1 MKSADKTALLAR
13 LRCDAERIA
22 THFGLVCRDL
32 DAERGNVKRRYG
44 SCHADGRIRIRLT
57 HARTGQPLR
66 YSSLIDTL
74 CHELAHLRHFNHGP
88 AFREYFWRL
97 LAFARREGI
106 YQPRQRPTG
115 AEAPRAPSPARST
128 TTAAVAPPPTAR
140 PALLRAALPV
150 ANRPPAPESRPAS
163 ARPPGGWSQALL
175 PWTQPL
181 APWPITAAALD
192 PPPRGTRPS
201 RPPRP
206 HPAAA
211 AAGRAAPARQ
221 LVLSALALPAAP
233 I

>member
-106 YQPRQRPTG
+106 YQPKQRPAGTETPRPLRG
-115 AEAPRAPSPARST
+115 VPGPAAIAETAPR
-128 TTAAVAPPPTAR
+128 PTAR
-140 PALLRAALPV
+140 PALLVAALAV
-150 ANRPPAPESRPAS
+150 GSPPPPTGPTAH
-163 ARPPGGWSQALL
+163 ARPGSWSQALL
-175 PWTQPL
+175 PWIQPL
-181 APWPITAAALD
+181 AE
-192 PPPRGTRPS
+192 RP
-201 RPPRP
+201 
-206 HPAAA
+206 PAAA
-211 AAGRAAPARQ
+211 PDRPRPETRSNRPARSRPSGSGPRCAAPARQ